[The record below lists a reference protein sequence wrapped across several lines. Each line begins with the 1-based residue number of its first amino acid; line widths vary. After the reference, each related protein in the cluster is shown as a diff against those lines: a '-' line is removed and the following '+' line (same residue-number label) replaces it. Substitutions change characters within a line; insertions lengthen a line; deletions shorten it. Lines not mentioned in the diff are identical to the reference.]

1 MLGHW
6 EKALYIMGKVCMEDI
21 GDADN
26 LNNYASFLISTG
38 AEQAAI
44 PILEY
49 LNSKYP
55 NNSTIKNNIGQAWFG
70 LGDMEN
76 AKKNLEEATSL
87 YANHSTSNSTLANIY
102 EAEGNKGKAISL
114 LKASIKEN
122 YSPEKEA
129 QLEKLGGKLTY
140 ADMPEFNYPIQK
152 DPFGI
157 NAIIQSLPENYPS
170 AIGEDQKVDAI
181 NRYVNGLGKF
191 TDALNQEMV
200 TLDKKIQEDEN
211 KLYTERAYQQEFL
224 QSYNSP
230 AHKLAAR
237 SIQLIT
243 LERSGSASPL
253 ITHLVSAVYRSP
265 AKNSDVKTDTELWF
279 ECTEIWENEVLKPL
293 ADLAYAM
300 RARILPT
307 SATCAEI
314 DAATNEYMAKEAA
327 IRKAGTLKIKKLVQ
341 QSSAAFDQ
349 WIKLNVYGLKD
360 DLPKNPGEK
369 LKELIS
375 QMDFTIRRK
384 RYKDG
389 QVYNFLNKA
398 NTIVQNQTYVK
409 SACDNSE
416 AIERLLGEDHLEPL
430 VPSHVKCEFIK
441 KHQHTGRNVVT

>member
-1 MLGHW
+1 
-6 EKALYIMGKVCMEDI
+6 
-21 GDADN
+21 
-26 LNNYASFLISTG
+26 
-38 AEQAAI
+38 
-44 PILEY
+44 
-49 LNSKYP
+49 
-55 NNSTIKNNIGQAWFG
+55 
-70 LGDMEN
+70 
-76 AKKNLEEATSL
+76 
-87 YANHSTSNSTLANIY
+87 
-102 EAEGNKGKAISL
+102 
-114 LKASIKEN
+114 
-122 YSPEKEA
+122 
-129 QLEKLGGKLTY
+129 
-140 ADMPEFNYPIQK
+140 
-152 DPFGI
+152 
-157 NAIIQSLPENYPS
+157 
-170 AIGEDQKVDAI
+170 
-181 NRYVNGLGKF
+181 
-191 TDALNQEMV
+191 MV

-441 KHQHTGRNVVT
+441 NINTPVVTWSLECNIIKEKAKRNMKKRMTRFQGVRGKAVPEEMDQGRHWVVEEAHRISPSTVKL

>member
-1 MLGHW
+1 M
-6 EKALYIMGKVCMEDI
+6 
-21 GDADN
+21 
-26 LNNYASFLISTG
+26 
-38 AEQAAI
+38 
-44 PILEY
+44 
-49 LNSKYP
+49 
-55 NNSTIKNNIGQAWFG
+55 
-70 LGDMEN
+70 
-76 AKKNLEEATSL
+76 
-87 YANHSTSNSTLANIY
+87 
-102 EAEGNKGKAISL
+102 
-114 LKASIKEN
+114 
-122 YSPEKEA
+122 
-129 QLEKLGGKLTY
+129 
-140 ADMPEFNYPIQK
+140 
-152 DPFGI
+152 
-157 NAIIQSLPENYPS
+157 
-170 AIGEDQKVDAI
+170 
-181 NRYVNGLGKF
+181 
-191 TDALNQEMV
+191 
-200 TLDKKIQEDEN
+200 
-211 KLYTERAYQQEFL
+211 
-224 QSYNSP
+224 
-230 AHKLAAR
+230 
-237 SIQLIT
+237 
-243 LERSGSASPL
+243 
-253 ITHLVSAVYRSP
+253 
-265 AKNSDVKTDTELWF
+265 KTDTELWF

-441 KHQHTGRNVVT
+441 NINTPVVTWSLECNIIKEKAKRNMKKKNDPIPRGEGQSSARKKWIKGAIGW